1 MKLFLTFITFFY
13 ITTATYAAEIKLQNP
28 AINEEA
34 PNFKAVNSY
43 GKIIQLSDLKG
54 TPVILEWTN
63 HECPYVAKH
72 YSENNMQ
79 NVQKRAQDEGFVW
92 LSIISSTPGDQ
103 GHVDKATANALTKS
117 RNAHPTHVLLDESGE
132 IGMKYGAKTTP
143 HMYMIDS
150 SGVLKY
156 KGAIDD
162 VGRGMKFFSASLKD
176 AVNYVA
182 TQLDD
187 VKNILSDLNFREM
200 EDEDWSRLIE
210 KIERVTEKMEICD
223 RVRRVCF
230 MNLPHDITKF
240 NTLRYS
246 IHVYRLVVE
255 VTSSQRYCLC
265 VVIV

>member
-1 MKLFLTFITFFY
+1 MSSSLMS
-13 ITTATYAAEIKLQNP
+13 AEIILQNP
-28 AINEEA
+28 NVDEQA
-34 PNFKAVNSY
+34 PSFSGINSY
-43 GKIIQLSDLKG
+43 GEQINLSDFIG
-54 TPVILEWTN
+54 QPVILEWTN

-79 NVQKRAQDEGFVW
+79 DVQKRAKDEGFIW

-187 VKNILSDLNFREM
+187 LKSNKQLLISSTVAYGCSVKYNYD
-200 EDEDWSRLIE
+200 
-210 KIERVTEKMEICD
+210 
-223 RVRRVCF
+223 
-230 MNLPHDITKF
+230 
-240 NTLRYS
+240 
-246 IHVYRLVVE
+246 
-255 VTSSQRYCLC
+255 
-265 VVIV
+265 

>member
-1 MKLFLTFITFFY
+1 MRRFLNLSMLIMMSSSLMS
-13 ITTATYAAEIKLQNP
+13 AEIILQNP
-28 AINEEA
+28 NVDEQA
-34 PNFKAVNSY
+34 PSFSGINSY
-43 GKIIQLSDLKG
+43 GKQINLSDFIG
-54 TPVILEWTN
+54 QPVILEWTN

-72 YSENNMQ
+72 YSESNMQ
-79 NVQKRAQDEGFVW
+79 DVQKRAQDEGFIW

-117 RNAHPTHVLLDESGE
+117 RNAYPTHVLLDESGE

-187 VKNILSDLNFREM
+187 VKNNKSLTN
-200 EDEDWSRLIE
+200 
-210 KIERVTEKMEICD
+210 
-223 RVRRVCF
+223 
-230 MNLPHDITKF
+230 
-240 NTLRYS
+240 
-246 IHVYRLVVE
+246 
-255 VTSSQRYCLC
+255 SSTVSYGCS
-265 VVIV
+265 VKYNYD

>member
-1 MKLFLTFITFFY
+1 MMSSSLMS
-13 ITTATYAAEIKLQNP
+13 AEIILQNP
-28 AINEEA
+28 NVDEQA
-34 PNFKAVNSY
+34 PSFSGINSY
-43 GKIIQLSDLKG
+43 GELINLSDFIG
-54 TPVILEWTN
+54 QPVILEWTN

-79 NVQKRAQDEGFVW
+79 DVQKRAKDEGFIW

-187 VKNILSDLNFREM
+187 VKNNEQL
-200 EDEDWSRLIE
+200 LI
-210 KIERVTEKMEICD
+210 
-223 RVRRVCF
+223 
-230 MNLPHDITKF
+230 
-240 NTLRYS
+240 
-246 IHVYRLVVE
+246 
-255 VTSSQRYCLC
+255 SSTVAYGCS
-265 VVIV
+265 VKYNYD

>member
-1 MKLFLTFITFFY
+1 MKTFLTLL
-13 ITTATYAAEIKLQNP
+13 AALAISSPANAADIKLQNP
-28 AINEEA
+28 AINEKA
-34 PNFKAVNSY
+34 PNFTAVNSY
-43 GKIIQLSDLKG
+43 GKTIQLSDLKG
-54 TPVILEWTN
+54 SPVILEWTN

-72 YSENNMQ
+72 YSESNMQ
-79 NVQKRAQDEGFVW
+79 EVQKKAQDEGFVW

-103 GHVDKATANALTKS
+103 GHVDKATANSLTKS
-117 RNAHPTHVLLDESGE
+117 RNAYPTHVLLDESGE

-187 VKNILSDLNFREM
+187 VKNNKSLTN
-200 EDEDWSRLIE
+200 
-210 KIERVTEKMEICD
+210 
-223 RVRRVCF
+223 
-230 MNLPHDITKF
+230 
-240 NTLRYS
+240 
-246 IHVYRLVVE
+246 
-255 VTSSQRYCLC
+255 SSTVAYGCS
-265 VVIV
+265 VKYNYD

>member
-1 MKLFLTFITFFY
+1 MRSVLNLSMLIMLSSSLMS
-13 ITTATYAAEIKLQNP
+13 AEIILQNP
-28 AINEEA
+28 NVDEQA
-34 PNFKAVNSY
+34 PSFSGINSY
-43 GKIIQLSDLKG
+43 GKQINLSDFKG
-54 TPVILEWTN
+54 QPVILEWTN

-79 NVQKRAQDEGFVW
+79 DVQKRAQDEGFVW

-187 VKNILSDLNFREM
+187 VKNNKSLS
-200 EDEDWSRLIE
+200 I
-210 KIERVTEKMEICD
+210 
-223 RVRRVCF
+223 
-230 MNLPHDITKF
+230 
-240 NTLRYS
+240 
-246 IHVYRLVVE
+246 
-255 VTSSQRYCLC
+255 SSTVAYGCS
-265 VVIV
+265 VKYNYD

>member
-1 MKLFLTFITFFY
+1 MRRVLNLSMLLMMSSSLMS
-13 ITTATYAAEIKLQNP
+13 AEIILQNP
-28 AINEEA
+28 NVNEQA
-34 PNFKAVNSY
+34 PSFSGMNSY
-43 GKIIQLSDLKG
+43 GEQINLSDFIG
-54 TPVILEWTN
+54 QPVILEWTN

-79 NVQKRAQDEGFVW
+79 DVQKRAQDEGFVW

-187 VKNILSDLNFREM
+187 VKNNKSLTI
-200 EDEDWSRLIE
+200 
-210 KIERVTEKMEICD
+210 
-223 RVRRVCF
+223 
-230 MNLPHDITKF
+230 
-240 NTLRYS
+240 
-246 IHVYRLVVE
+246 
-255 VTSSQRYCLC
+255 SSTVAYGCS
-265 VVIV
+265 VKYNYD

>member
-1 MKLFLTFITFFY
+1 MSSSLMS
-13 ITTATYAAEIKLQNP
+13 AEIILQNP
-28 AINEEA
+28 NVDEQA
-34 PNFKAVNSY
+34 PSFSGINSY
-43 GKIIQLSDLKG
+43 GKQINLSDFLG
-54 TPVILEWTN
+54 QPVILEWTN

-72 YSENNMQ
+72 YSESNMQ
-79 NVQKRAQDEGFVW
+79 DVQKRAQDEGFIW

-117 RNAHPTHVLLDESGE
+117 RNAYPTHVLLDESGE

-187 VKNILSDLNFREM
+187 VKNNKLLTN
-200 EDEDWSRLIE
+200 
-210 KIERVTEKMEICD
+210 
-223 RVRRVCF
+223 
-230 MNLPHDITKF
+230 
-240 NTLRYS
+240 
-246 IHVYRLVVE
+246 
-255 VTSSQRYCLC
+255 SSTVAYGCS
-265 VVIV
+265 VKYNYD

>member
-1 MKLFLTFITFFY
+1 MRRVLNLSMLLMMSSSLMS
-13 ITTATYAAEIKLQNP
+13 AEIILQNP
-28 AINEEA
+28 DVDEQA
-34 PNFKAVNSY
+34 PSFSGINSY
-43 GKIIQLSDLKG
+43 GEQINLSDFIG
-54 TPVILEWTN
+54 QPVILEWTN

-79 NVQKRAQDEGFVW
+79 DVQKRAQDEGFVW

-187 VKNILSDLNFREM
+187 LKNNKQLPISSTVAYGCSVKYNYD
-200 EDEDWSRLIE
+200 
-210 KIERVTEKMEICD
+210 
-223 RVRRVCF
+223 
-230 MNLPHDITKF
+230 
-240 NTLRYS
+240 
-246 IHVYRLVVE
+246 
-255 VTSSQRYCLC
+255 
-265 VVIV
+265 